1 MSIKKLKPRR
11 PAVKKHEPDW
21 AALAALTD
29 EEIDAQIAAD
39 PDVAPDIS
47 DWSLDDPKVRIMVP
61 TDVKAIRAKFGL
73 SQQRFA
79 KTFALNLA
87 TLRDWEQ
94 QRRMPHGPARTL
106 LQIIDREP
114 DAVRRA
120 LGAKTKAA
128 HMIRKPAASTSKPA
142 HRQPAARNRNHEPAR
157 RAAGK
162 EA

>member
-1 MSIKKLKPRR
+1 MSTEKRKPLRR
-11 PAVKKHEPDW
+11 AAKKHEPDW
-21 AALAALTD
+21 AALDALTD

-39 PDVAPDIS
+39 PDAAPEL

-73 SQQRFA
+73 SQEKFA

-94 QRRMPHGPARTL
+94 ERRMPHGPARTL

-114 DAVRRA
+114 AAVRRA
-120 LGAKTKAA
+120 LAPKKARMVRQRAVARTKG
-128 HMIRKPAASTSKPA
+128 
-142 HRQPAARNRNHEPAR
+142 AR
-157 RAAGK
+157 RRTAAK
-162 EA
+162 KRHAAPLPRAQKRAR

>member
-1 MSIKKLKPRR
+1 MSTRKPKPPR
-11 PAVKKHEPDW
+11 PAAKKHEPDW
-21 AALAALTD
+21 AALEALTD
-29 EEIDAQIAAD
+29 EQIAAQIAAD
-39 PDVAPDIS
+39 PDVAPEW

-94 QRRMPHGPARTL
+94 ERRMPHGPARTL

-114 DAVRRA
+114 EAVRRA

-128 HMIRKPAASTSKPA
+128 HVIRKPAASTSKPA

>member
-1 MSIKKLKPRR
+1 MSTRKQKP
-11 PAVKKHEPDW
+11 PATVKQHEPDW
-21 AALAALTD
+21 EALKALTD

-39 PDVAPDIS
+39 PDVAPEL

-73 SQQRFA
+73 SQEKFA

-94 QRRMPHGPARTL
+94 ERRMPHGPARTL

-114 DAVRRA
+114 AAVRRA
-120 LGAKTKAA
+120 LAPKKARMVRQRAVARTKG
-128 HMIRKPAASTSKPA
+128 
-142 HRQPAARNRNHEPAR
+142 AR
-157 RAAGK
+157 RRTAAK
-162 EA
+162 KRHAAPLPRAQK

>member
-1 MSIKKLKPRR
+1 MSIKKQKPPLRR
-11 PAVKKHEPDW
+11 AAKEHEPDW
-21 AALAALTD
+21 AALDALTN

-39 PDVAPDIS
+39 PDVAPDVS
-47 DWSLDDPKVRIMVP
+47 DWPIEDAIIMVP

-94 QRRMPHGPARTL
+94 ERRMPHGPARTL

-114 DAVRRA
+114 EAVRRA
-120 LGAKTKAA
+120 LGPPRKTASRMIRERTVSRTKAA
-128 HMIRKPAASTSKPA
+128 Q
-142 HRQPAARNRNHEPAR
+142 RQPAAHNRRHEPAR
-157 RAAGK
+157 RADR
-162 EA
+162 

>member
-1 MSIKKLKPRR
+1 MSTSKRKPLR
-11 PAVKKHEPDW
+11 PAKKHEPDW
-21 AALAALTD
+21 ATLDALTD

-39 PDVAPDIS
+39 PDAAPDIS
-47 DWSLDDPKVRIMVP
+47 DWSLDDPRVRIMVP

-73 SQQRFA
+73 SQDRFA

-114 DAVRRA
+114 EAVRRA
-120 LGAKTKAA
+120 LGPKAKMPRTIRERIASGPKAA
-128 HMIRKPAASTSKPA
+128 R
-142 HRQPAARNRNHEPAR
+142 RQPATRNPRGQPAR
-157 RAAGK
+157 RRLGK
-162 EA
+162 QV

>member
-1 MSIKKLKPRR
+1 MSTSKQKPR
-11 PAVKKHEPDW
+11 PAKEHEPDW
-21 AALAALTD
+21 AVLDALTD

-47 DWSLDDPKVRIMVP
+47 DWSLDDPRVRIMVP

-94 QRRMPHGPARTL
+94 ERRMPHGPARTL

-114 DAVRRA
+114 EAVRRA
-120 LGAKTKAA
+120 LAAKTKAT
-128 HMIRKPAASTSKPA
+128 HVIRKPAASTSKPA
-142 HRQPAARNRNHEPAR
+142 HRQPAARNRNDPPAR
-157 RAAGK
+157 RTDN
-162 EA
+162 